1 MVVDDFLGI
10 LDEAVQPRISG
21 TPPMPAL
28 SPAFLQENTMNTIR
42 SRRAL
47 LAGAPAV
54 AAAALAA
61 GTTVNGLA
69 AGLATPSGIDP
80 VFGLIERHRIAVA
93 EYNRAEAFSGSI
105 VPGGAD
111 WEAAWARTSAAMD
124 RSGDLLEAL
133 PCAEPA
139 TMLGAIAL
147 LEHLVQDEFLG
158 VDWGGEEDDRET
170 LLSTFN
176 DSACI
181 ERRRLAQDFPG
192 RLAAALRN
200 ISERA

>member
-1 MVVDDFLGI
+1 MSQDNQTPI
-10 LDEAVQPRISG
+10 PEAPQ
-21 TPPMPAL
+21 A
-28 SPAFLQENTMNTIR
+28 
-42 SRRAL
+42 SRLAL
-47 LAGAPAV
+47 LMGL
-54 AAAALAA
+54 AAAATPLAPA
-61 GTTVNGLA
+61 IANALSEPAPADV
-69 AGLATPSGIDP
+69 DP
-80 VFGLIERHRIAVA
+80 IFAVIERHRIAVA

-111 WEAAWARTSAAMD
+111 WEAAWGRTSAAMD

-133 PCAEPA
+133 LCAEPA

-176 DSACI
+176 DSSCI

-192 RLAAALRN
+192 RFAAALRN
-200 ISERA
+200 IIERGQA